1 MAKRKV
7 KKKRRRLKIK
17 NILIFLIILILI
29 GNFVYVALTSPIKNI
44 YVIGNNILKD
54 EDIIK
59 ESNIESYP
67 SFILTS
73 SLMIKKRLLKNEY
86 IENVKITKQWWG
98 KIYIDIEE
106 YTPICIIKDTDK
118 VILSNGKQVNNTKNI
133 DEVPYLIND
142 NKENYDIFIR
152 KFNLVK
158 KEILLQI
165 SEISYSPTEVDNNR
179 YYLSMN
185 DGNYIYITLTKIK
198 RLNKYNEIKE
208 EMNGKKGII
217 YLDSGNYV
225 EVKD

>member
-142 NKENYDIFIR
+142 NQENYDIFIR
-152 KFNLVK
+152 KFSLIK

-185 DGNYIYITLTKIK
+185 DGNYVYITLTKIK